1 MKYILLASLIF
12 VCGCAG
18 VKNNTCRR
26 TPLTKEER
34 IQRLE
39 EKAERLEKMEE
50 RIRFVD
56 SWNFEVYMDQ
66 ENRIRRLE
74 GRKKVGEEE
83 LEYGQNKKNKNS
95 KGIITE

>member
-1 MKYILLASLIF
+1 MSTWLDWFKVILLASILVMF
-12 VCGCAG
+12 GCAE
-18 VKNNTCRR
+18 VKYNTCKRR
-26 TPLTKEER
+26 PLTIEER

-39 EKAERLEKMEE
+39 EKAERFEKMEE

-74 GRKKVGEEE
+74 GRKKIGEEE
-83 LEYGQNKKNKNS
+83 LEYRR
-95 KGIITE
+95 